1 MKKAILSVS
10 NKAGIV
16 TFGQSLIEQNYELYS
31 TGGTMRELAN
41 AGLPVKSI
49 SELTEFEEIMDGRV
63 KTLHPSVHGGI
74 LADRD
79 KPEHLEQLQAQGID
93 LIDMVVVNLYPFKE
107 TVANPN
113 VTEEDAIENIDI
125 GGPTMLRAAAK
136 NFKHVITVVHPADYN
151 EVIDKL
157 KNGTLDEAYRKSL
170 MIKVFEHT
178 NEYDAAIVDYFKDNK
193 ESLRYGENPQQSAYF
208 VRTSDAKHTLA
219 GAKQLHGKQ
228 LSYNNIKDADA
239 ALSLVKQ
246 FEQPAAVAVK
256 HMNPC
261 GVGVAE
267 TIDEAYKHAFDAD
280 NQSIFGGIVALNRT
294 VEKSLAEVLHGIFLE
309 VVIAPKFTQE
319 ALEVLGKKKNI
330 RLLEIDMTIDN
341 SEQELV
347 SVSGGYL
354 VQDKDNVKLNRE
366 DMTVVTEVEPTE
378 AQWDAMLLGWKVVA
392 SVKSN
397 AVILS
402 NAKQTVG
409 IGAGQMNRV
418 GSAQIAIERAIEIND
433 DVAMVSDGFFPMDD
447 TVELAANSGIK
458 AIIQPGGSIKDQESI
473 DMANKYG
480 ISMVFTGV
488 RHFKH

>member
-157 KNGTLDEAYRKSL
+157 KNGTLNEAYRKSL
-170 MIKVFEHT
+170 MI
-178 NEYDAAIVDYFKDNK
+178 
-193 ESLRYGENPQQSAYF
+193 
-208 VRTSDAKHTLA
+208 
-219 GAKQLHGKQ
+219 
-228 LSYNNIKDADA
+228 
-239 ALSLVKQ
+239 LSLI
-246 FEQPAAVAVK
+246 
-256 HMNPC
+256 H
-261 GVGVAE
+261 
-267 TIDEAYKHAFDAD
+267 I
-280 NQSIFGGIVALNRT
+280 
-294 VEKSLAEVLHGIFLE
+294 
-309 VVIAPKFTQE
+309 
-319 ALEVLGKKKNI
+319 
-330 RLLEIDMTIDN
+330 
-341 SEQELV
+341 
-347 SVSGGYL
+347 
-354 VQDKDNVKLNRE
+354 
-366 DMTVVTEVEPTE
+366 
-378 AQWDAMLLGWKVVA
+378 
-392 SVKSN
+392 
-397 AVILS
+397 
-402 NAKQTVG
+402 
-409 IGAGQMNRV
+409 
-418 GSAQIAIERAIEIND
+418 
-433 DVAMVSDGFFPMDD
+433 
-447 TVELAANSGIK
+447 
-458 AIIQPGGSIKDQESI
+458 
-473 DMANKYG
+473 
-480 ISMVFTGV
+480 
-488 RHFKH
+488 

>member
-178 NEYDAAIVDYFKDNK
+178 NEYDHAIVSFFKGDS
-193 ESLRYGENPQQSAYF
+193 EELRYGENPQQSARF
-208 VRTSDAKHTLA
+208 VRTSNSKHTIA
-219 GAKQLHGKQ
+219 GAKQLHGKA
-228 LSYNNIKDADA
+228 LSFNNIKDADS
-239 ALSLVKQ
+239 ALALVKK
-246 FEQPAAVAVK
+246 FKEPAAVAVK

-261 GVGVAE
+261 GVGIGTDIE
-267 TIDEAYKHAFDAD
+267 TAFKHAYDAD
-280 NQSIFGGIVALNRT
+280 NQSIFGGIIALNRT
-294 VEKSLAEVLHGIFLE
+294 VTKDLAETLHSIFLE
-309 VVIAPKFTQE
+309 VVIAPKFDKE
-319 ALEVLGKKKNI
+319 ALDILTQKKNI

-341 SEQELV
+341 REEEFV

-354 VQDKDNVKLNRE
+354 VQDKDNYEVSKE
-366 DMTVVTEVEPTE
+366 EMKVVTDVEPTD
-378 AQWDAMLLGWKVVA
+378 AQWEAMLLGWKVIP

-397 AVILS
+397 AIILS
-402 NAKQTVG
+402 NNKQTVG

-418 GSAQIAIERAIEIND
+418 GAAKIALERAIEIND
-433 DVAMVSDGFFPMDD
+433 NVVMISDGFFPMDD
-447 TVELAANSGIK
+447 TVELAAKHGIK
-458 AIIQPGGSIKDQESI
+458 AIIQPGGSIKDQDSI
-473 DMANKYG
+473 DMANKHG
-480 ISMVFTGV
+480 IAMVTTGM